1 MSLIQVPLKLFSH
14 AKPCF
19 HKYLFQYKIVDRSFT
34 LATQHLIHSRL
45 LSLLHTMN
53 DNETSVRDSPPRQGT
68 DERSDS
74 PVVREVFSMF
84 KSYLEDKLEEKG
96 KQLDSKSR
104 TEKQVAVM
112 KYKGNQK
119 QFEHNARLE
128 AVFDKMKTEY
138 QPDNNAVEKLVEEG
152 KENI

>member
-53 DNETSVRDSPPRQGT
+53 DNESSVSLTPTLPPL
-68 DERSDS
+68 DYSDIA
-74 PVVREVFSMF
+74 FYTLF
-84 KSYLEDKLEEKG
+84 L
-96 KQLDSKSR
+96 
-104 TEKQVAVM
+104 
-112 KYKGNQK
+112 
-119 QFEHNARLE
+119 
-128 AVFDKMKTEY
+128 
-138 QPDNNAVEKLVEEG
+138 
-152 KENI
+152 